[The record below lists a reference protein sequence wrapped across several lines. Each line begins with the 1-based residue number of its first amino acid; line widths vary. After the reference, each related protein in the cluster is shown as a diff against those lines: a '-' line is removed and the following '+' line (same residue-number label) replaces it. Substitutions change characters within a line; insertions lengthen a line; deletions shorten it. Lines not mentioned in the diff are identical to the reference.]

1 MLFFSEWIALTPEA
15 VEASLSDV
23 PGLYEV
29 KIDRKLVDYPTG
41 RSAMVYYGRTTKEQ
55 PGLRTLVLA
64 DWFSDAKDGV
74 RRQWEGVG
82 PLVFR
87 WAAAPD
93 VETEHARRIRLFVE
107 RFGRTPWAIPDDAS
121 AKV

>member
-1 MLFFSEWIALTPEA
+1 MTLFFSEWIALTPEA
-15 VEASLSDV
+15 VESSLSDV

-29 KIDRKLVDYPTG
+29 KIDRKLVDYPMG

-55 PGLRTLVLA
+55 LGLRTLVLA
-64 DWFSDAKDGV
+64 DWFSEAKVGV

-87 WAAAPD
+87 WAGAGD
-93 VETEHARRIRLFVE
+93 VDTEHARRIRLFVE
-107 RFGRTPWAIPDDAS
+107 RFGRTPWAIPDPPTS
-121 AKV
+121 